1 MLSNGDKNAMGNDRF
16 FGSEALLRAMAFLA
30 VFGAERLSL
39 SCEPVSALDRGPIRH
54 FAAAFYESAIPLR
67 L

>member
-30 VFGAERLSL
+30 VFGGLLILLYSL
-39 SCEPVSALDRGPIRH
+39 RFWPMRDIM
-54 FAAAFYESAIPLR
+54 AIPPVPPVK
-67 L
+67 